1 MRKNKSRRSQ
11 VKKFYLEADIELE
24 KETEERKKAV
34 AAAIE
39 LPRLEDKQPDL
50 QYFSAVFVSAGTNLN
65 SAHFQPVE
73 LVKAEDTIISKALD
87 VEHKEEDII
96 GHIYDRVFIDGD
108 GNKLDVEELAEKEDA
123 SLNEENMNMHVV
135 IAGVIYKNRFPNI
148 AKEVAAGKWKVSM
161 ECYFSNYDVKVGNVI
176 MTRRE
181 AEALGLAS
189 EDDSV
194 FGKLAKII
202 KNKKEIAEGKIE
214 RVLRDI
220 IFSGCGIVKKPAN
233 PPSVI
238 LETAADKEKEIDP
251 KEVIILDYDKLE
263 NEEKA
268 NNNVTSDNIEG
279 DTSVI
284 TKDSDEAAL
293 EYDDTRGICVAY
305 KRRVYAGEPQGPD
318 TEVLHEDWC
327 SLYDSACTSYSRDTS
342 DPNCLRVQARKVVSN
357 YTKQL
362 MQSREQSD
370 KRKEL
375 TENLERVLEKAKK
388 CK

>member
-1 MRKNKSRRSQ
+1 
-11 VKKFYLEADIELE
+11 VEKFYLEADIELE
-24 KETEERKKAV
+24 KETEDKKKAV

-50 QYFSAVFVSAGTNLN
+50 QYFSAIFVSAGTNLN

-73 LVKAEDTIISKALD
+73 LVKAEDTIVSKALD

-96 GHIYDRVFIDGD
+96 GHIYDRAFIDAD
-108 GNKLDVEELAEKEDA
+108 GNKLDVEELASKEEA

-148 AKEVAAGKWKVSM
+148 AKEVASGKWKVSM
-161 ECYFSNYDVKVGNVI
+161 ECYFGNYDIKVGNVI
-176 MTRRE
+176 MTKRE

-202 KNKKEIAEGKIE
+202 KKKKEIAEGKVE

-238 LETAADKEKEIDP
+238 LETASDKEKEIDP

-263 NEEKA
+263 QEEKA

-284 TKDSDEAAL
+284 TEDSDEAAL
-293 EYDDTRGICVAY
+293 EYDDTVGICVAY
-305 KRRVYAGEPQGPD
+305 KRRVYADEPQGPD

-327 SLYDSACTSYSRDTS
+327 TLFNNSCTSFSRDTS
-342 DPNCLRVQARKVVSN
+342 DPNCLRVQARTAVSV
-357 YTKQL
+357 YTKKL
-362 MQSREQSD
+362 MAEREQSD

-375 TENLERVLEKAKK
+375 TEMLEQVIEKAKK